1 MDRVLLERIQLAL
14 ALVPVVPFLPHRN
27 MGVSSALEQ
36 EIRLRAAWLETFYPG
51 IVRCRV
57 LPEIPHR
64 HRKRGRP
71 LHVRAELSLPGEHVM
86 VNHEPTLHATARP
99 GPGKSEE
106 LDGRH
111 KDALVA
117 LHEAFDVARRR
128 IEDVARRQRSDVKTS
143 AVLT

>member
-1 MDRVLLERIQLAL
+1 
-14 ALVPVVPFLPHRN
+14 
-27 MGVSSALEQ
+27 MGVSPALEH
-36 EIRLRAAWLETFYPG
+36 EIRSRAAWLEMFYPR
-51 IVRCRV
+51 IVGCRV
-57 LPEIPHR
+57 LLEVPHR

-71 LHVRAELSLPGEHVM
+71 LHVRIELSLPGEDVI

-99 GPGKSEE
+99 GPRKSEE

-128 IEDVARRQRSDVKTS
+128 VEDVARRQRGDVKTG
-143 AVLT
+143 AVVT